1 LELTINISKRKK
13 SIFEFPIIG
22 NIVTAVVSIIMII
35 VVVLAVII
43 LVPFDFI
50 KHNILGYK
58 RKTYV
63 PPEPAILTENENYKL
78 TLEYIEVPNKEHQL
92 AIDFLYSIVDYGDE
106 SAVFKVKNSGMKTEL
121 DETYLTPFKYEL
133 GEFLILQKIRE
144 NENGEP
150 TSDLIKFNPTDG
162 KIETV
167 KEIGKFELTKFDE
180 KNDEIIGYNL
190 TEDIT
195 IKLNKASA

>member
-1 LELTINISKRKK
+1 MELTINISKRKK

-22 NIVTAVVSIIMII
+22 GTLEAIVSTIMII

-43 LVPFDFI
+43 VVPYDFI

-63 PPEPAILTENENYKL
+63 PPKPATLIETDNYKL
-78 TLEYIEVPNKEHQL
+78 TLEYIDEPNKEHQL
-92 AIDFLYSIVDYGDE
+92 ASDFLYSIVDYGDE
-106 SAVFKVKNSGMKTEL
+106 NAVFKVINSGVKTEL
-121 DETYLTPFKYEL
+121 NDTYLTSFKYEL

-150 TSDLIKFNPTDG
+150 TSDLIKFNPADG
-162 KIETV
+162 KIETL

-180 KNDEIIGYNL
+180 KNDEIVGFNL